1 MGKFE
6 KGISGNPKGRPKGS
20 SPVTEYRR
28 LLNPH
33 IPELL
38 NVLVGKAKEG
48 DLAAMRLVL
57 ERAFPV
63 REAVVSELMEE
74 IEELRRM
81 LNERPANGADTET
94 AALLHELDDLRR
106 IVRDSGLVQCG
117 CAMNSGNFAGRP
129 RARAVASSSPLPAR
143 RKRRRSD
150 AGCPPMP
157 T

>member
-20 SPVTEYRR
+20 SSVTEYRR

-38 NVLVGKAKEG
+38 NVLVEKAKGG
-48 DLAAMRLVL
+48 DLTAMRLVL

-63 REAVVSELMEE
+63 RDAVVSELMEE

-81 LNERPANGADTET
+81 MNERPANGAETET
-94 AALLHELDDLRR
+94 AALLQELEDLRR
-106 IVRDSGLVQCG
+106 MVREKGLVQ
-117 CAMNSGNFAGRP
+117 
-129 RARAVASSSPLPAR
+129 
-143 RKRRRSD
+143 
-150 AGCPPMP
+150 
-157 T
+157 